1 LAFVSSLAGW
11 GGGEQ
16 WMLSAAVAMQDRGH
30 RVLLLV
36 QPGSELA
43 SRGRTS
49 GLEVAE
55 VRLGGWL
62 DPASLAGL
70 ASHFRRARV
79 DVVCANLDKEIR
91 QARLAAM
98 LAGRSIKLVARRGSP
113 DPIKD
118 NWHYRLVYDHGLQRL
133 ICNCEA
139 LVESVCSRAPWF
151 DRSRVRVIY
160 NGVDTVA
167 LEARA
172 DEGDI
177 RAELDIE
184 PGMPVVSCVGEVGW
198 RKGQEHVLAAASAL
212 KDRFPKAVW
221 LIAGE
226 GDGRVELEARAQSA
240 GLLDHGRVR
249 FLGFRRDVPAILKAT
264 DVLVLPSRMEGFPN
278 TLLEGMALGLPVAA
292 SNADGIPELV
302 EHGVTG
308 LVHEVDD
315 VETLTAHVGRFL
327 TEEWTRLEMGRAG
340 LTRVQERF
348 TQDVVMDQ
356 LESCLC
362 RW

>member
-1 LAFVSSLAGW
+1 
-11 GGGEQ
+11 
-16 WMLSAAVAMQDRGH
+16 MLSAAVAMQGRGH

-43 SRGRTS
+43 SRGRQS

-70 ASHFRRARV
+70 AAQFRRARV

-139 LVESVCSRAPWF
+139 LVESVCSRATWF

-160 NGVDTVA
+160 NGVDLDA

-172 DEGDI
+172 GVGDV
-177 RAELDIE
+177 RTELEIPAD
-184 PGMPVVSCVGEVGW
+184 GLVVSCVGEVGW
-198 RKGQEHVLAAASAL
+198 RKGQEHVLAAAAAL
-212 KDRFPKAVW
+212 KDRFPSAVW

-226 GDGRVELEARAQSA
+226 GDGRADLEAKALSA
-240 GLLDHGRVR
+240 GLLDDGRVR

-264 DVLVLPSRMEGFPN
+264 DILVLPSRMEGFPN

-302 EHGVTG
+302 EHEGTG

-315 VETLTAHVGRFL
+315 VELFTAHVGRL
-327 TEEWTRLEMGRAG
+327 LAEESTRSEMGLAG
-340 LTRVQERF
+340 VARVRERF
-348 TQDVVMDQ
+348 TEDVVMDQ

-362 RW
+362 CW

>member
-1 LAFVSSLAGW
+1 
-11 GGGEQ
+11 
-16 WMLSAAVAMQDRGH
+16 MLSAAVAMQARGH

-43 SRGRTS
+43 SRGRQG

-62 DPASLAGL
+62 DPTSLAGL

-91 QARLAAM
+91 QARLAAV
-98 LAGRSIKLVARRGSP
+98 LAGRFIKLVARRGSP
-113 DPIKD
+113 DPIKN
-118 NWHYRLVYDHGLQRL
+118 NWHYRFVYDHGLQRL

-139 LVESVCSRAPWF
+139 LVDSVCAGATWF
-151 DRSRVRVIY
+151 DRAKVRVIY
-160 NGVDTVA
+160 NGVDPVA
-167 LEARA
+167 LEANA
-172 DEGDI
+172 GEGDV
-177 RAELDIE
+177 RAEMNIPTDV
-184 PGMPVVSCVGEVGW
+184 PVVSCVGEVGW
-198 RKGQEHVLAAASAL
+198 RKGQEHVLAAAEAM
-212 KDRFPKAVW
+212 KDRFPEAVW

-226 GDGRVELEARAQSA
+226 GDGRADLEAKALSA

-264 DVLVLPSRMEGFPN
+264 DILVLPSRMEGFPN

-302 EHGVTG
+302 VHEVTG

-315 VETLTAHVGRFL
+315 GVTFTAHVEQL
-327 TEEWTRLEMGRAG
+327 LAEDQTRKEMGLAG
-340 LTRVQERF
+340 LARVQERF
-348 TQDVVMDQ
+348 TEDVVMDQ